1 MSFINRKSN
10 YSNSSSIQNSNSNF
24 NSKQFNSQFNNSQ
37 SQFNQQ
43 YKYPQLLH
51 PTNQFG
57 QQPQFNN
64 PQYKQFNNP
73 QSQYKQFSNPQFNN
87 SNSNSNSN
95 SKQFNPQFTPQSQP
109 RIRETIQ
116 SNIVQKVKEIKEEDK
131 PVITGKFKN
140 MTSDEIINLSYTTF
154 KEIYKNRVKKTK
166 IESIINGEMLT
177 TCEDNIFVDTTTFED
192 PGFENKLQLCKK
204 KLYKYQIESIKM
216 IRQLEL
222 SETFKTSKGETIRTN
237 GILLHLP
244 IGSGK
249 TIVFMFITLIYR
261 DIPPKPIVISTSG
274 IHIPEDKMIQL
285 KFYPFYYENVG
296 YIEGKENCVVC
307 VKDYIQRKITV
318 IITHLHLIDQLID
331 YIHSD
336 FVPGIY
342 NPQVNKIVVATSPK
356 QIDLNCNVLIVP
368 AKPEIIDRLS
378 MLSCEQPFMRVVV
391 DDYTNMPNIEQYRQ
405 IRATSTIFVSGSGF
419 ERDIEKIPPSYY
431 TLRHIEV
438 DKYSLVAKAEET
450 SEGITRSNVVTFNL
464 VGAQNEFSIY
474 KFVNEIDEHCMNK
487 YSMVASNLYS
497 QIVKNGGKLL
507 DYLNL
512 NFILKNYDK
521 LNKSIS
527 LILSDIENE
536 KLPKE
541 KVEWFLKWKD
551 IINQK
556 SKVIVYKN
564 KTKTE
569 EEVDNPLYNSLFKPI
584 NQVPQGIQ
592 PMFLMNCSV
601 CGKLPQEH
609 KGWGF
614 ISSCCGSFFC
624 ADCAK
629 SMVTRDLVIY
639 PENCRDSNNVLNI
652 HDNEHY
658 YCVVCHKFDPTYV
671 SNSTRHK
678 DMNNIQTYQ
687 IVNDYMDSSELKNH
701 LHIDYYFKMF
711 IDGFKPKYFD
721 GKVIEC
727 EVETKI
733 WEGIDKFK
741 SKIHEI
747 IEQLIPKDQLALSCI
762 ERINEC
768 LKRLEIYPAKMNT
781 IKPQLLIY
789 GCPDYM
795 QKRVEQYFK
804 AYSNDNTENLYSLNI
819 LFKNS
824 LSELIGLHQNILG
837 ILVWNNPK
845 HVDEIQQLIG
855 RIVRLNNWNNPVY
868 FYITCTGGVDER
880 GEEIENV
887 NNADNVE
894 TKKLGLNGGRMI
906 ENIVNENVEENVK
919 ENEGNMLDYLK
930 SQMSVKVPELI
941 NKNME
946 AKNENGNVNGNG
958 IDFGF

>member
-1 MSFINRKSN
+1 MSFINRKNNNNNNMRGPQYPQSRMQPQHQQQ
-10 YSNSSSIQNSNSNF
+10 SSRIPQLIPPQN
-24 NSKQFNSQFNNSQ
+24 QQ
-37 SQFNQQ
+37 SQFQNRQYPSQFKNPQQYPPLINQIKNQQ
-43 YKYPQLLH
+43 QY
-51 PTNQFG
+51 F
-57 QQPQFNN
+57 QPQN
-64 PQYKQFNNP
+64 QKVREIT
-73 QSQYKQFSNPQFNN
+73 N
-87 SNSNSNSN
+87 SNII
-95 SKQFNPQFTPQSQP
+95 KQ
-109 RIRETIQ
+109 
-116 SNIVQKVKEIKEEDK
+116 VQEVKVEEK
-131 PVITGKFKN
+131 PVITGKFST
-140 MTSDEIINLSYTTF
+140 MPTEDIINLSYSTF

-177 TCEDNIFVDTTTFED
+177 VNDDNIFVNTTTFED
-192 PGFENKLQLCKK
+192 SGFDSKLKLCKK
-204 KLYKYQIESIKM
+204 NLYKYQIESIKM

-222 SETFKTSKGETIRTN
+222 SETFKTSSGETIRTN

-249 TIVFMFITLIYR
+249 TIVFMFLTLIYR
-261 DIPPKPIVISTSG
+261 DVIPKPIIISTSG
-274 IHIPEDKMIQL
+274 IHIPEDKMVQL

-296 YIEGKENCVVC
+296 YITDSNGNTKENCVVC
-307 VKDYIQRKITV
+307 VKDYIQRKMTV
-318 IITHLHLIDQLID
+318 IITHFHLIDQLID

-336 FVPGIY
+336 FVPGLY
-342 NPQVNKIVVATSPK
+342 NPQVNKIVVATTPK

-431 TLRHIEV
+431 TLRHVEV
-438 DKYSLVAKAEET
+438 DKFSLVASPEET
-450 SEGITRSNVVTFNL
+450 SEGITRSNVITFNL
-464 VGAQNEFSIY
+464 IGAQNEFSMY
-474 KFVNEIDEHCMNK
+474 KFVNEIDEHCLNK

-497 QIVKNGGKLL
+497 PITKNGGKLL

-527 LILSDIENE
+527 LILTDIESG
-536 KLPKE
+536 KLTKD

-556 SKVIVYKN
+556 SKVIVMKG
-564 KTKTE
+564 KERKE
-569 EEVDNPLYNSLFKPI
+569 EEIDNPLYSTLFKPI
-584 NQVPQGIQ
+584 NQVPQGVQ
-592 PMFLMNCSV
+592 PMLLMNCSV
-601 CGKLPQEH
+601 CGKLPAEH

-624 ADCAK
+624 SDCAK
-629 SMVTRDLVIY
+629 AMATRDLIVY
-639 PENCRDSNNVLNI
+639 PENDKDSTINV
-652 HDNEHY
+652 HDDNHY
-658 YCVVCHKFDPTYV
+658 YCVVCHKYDPVYV

-678 DMNNIQTYQ
+678 DINNIQTYH
-687 IVNDYMDSSELKNH
+687 IVDDFMDNSELKNH
-701 LHIDYYFKMF
+701 LHVDYYFKMF

-721 GKVIEC
+721 GQVIEC
-727 EVETKI
+727 EVEANVFN
-733 WEGIDKFK
+733 KFK
-741 SKIHEI
+741 RENSKNVSEI
-747 IEQLIPKDQLALSCI
+747 IEQLIPKDQLALNCI

-768 LKRLEIYPAKMNT
+768 LKKLEIKPAQMNT
-781 IKPQLLIY
+781 IKPQLLVY

-804 AYSNDNTENLYSLNI
+804 YYSSNQNEALYSLNI

-868 FYITCTGGVDER
+868 FYITCTGGVNEK
-880 GEEIENV
+880 GEEINNV

-894 TKKLGLNGGRMI
+894 NKKLGLDAGRMVDLGD
-906 ENIVNENVEENVK
+906 ENKNE
-919 ENEGNMLDYLK
+919 EGNLEDESGINILK
-930 SQMSVKVPELI
+930 DEM
-941 NKNME
+941 
-946 AKNENGNVNGNG
+946 KNENEEGDMLSMLKNMNSMPKIISPTENKGG
-958 IDFGF
+958 LDFGF